1 MDGRDNVSRFLWCTS
16 WHVWS
21 ELGLMLQAHSLP
33 RAEVPARMAEV
44 QCLDDSKEDEGGLYR
59 ILDQEK
65 GRHNEL

>member
-44 QCLDDSKEDEGGLYR
+44 QCLDD
-59 ILDQEK
+59 
-65 GRHNEL
+65 